1 MASPTQCWKKSFIA
15 GHLEILAMFGPTK
28 LKLKAEDLWK
38 NNLAS
43 AEYLRYFSDLKKI
56 FIKGSSIIDVIIFF
70 QFFWPYLIFDSAPQV
85 KNFGVIYRPQCSDK
99 KAFLY
104 FCPFSIWTIIFSCLK
119 FDGTCYFCRLEM
131 FGHQKCT
138 GEISTDNPISSL
150 LKKYLLG
157 PNWKW
162 PKVEYFGFFWAKKCS
177 ENLLLFAS
185 QINVVDSGFAI
196 RSSVCMLSNQSYDL
210 A

>member
-1 MASPTQCWKKSFIA
+1 ME
-15 GHLEILAMFGPTK
+15 HV
-28 LKLKAEDLWK
+28 
-38 NNLAS
+38 
-43 AEYLRYFSDLKKI
+43 I
-56 FIKGSSIIDVIIFF
+56 FV
-70 QFFWPYLIFDSAPQV
+70 V
-85 KNFGVIYRPQCSDK
+85 
-99 KAFLY
+99 
-104 FCPFSIWTIIFSCLK
+104 
-119 FDGTCYFCRLEM
+119 LEM

-150 LKKYLLG
+150 LKKIPSWSKL
-157 PNWKW
+157 KMAQS
-162 PKVEYFGFFWAKKCS
+162 KYFGFFWAKKKCS